1 MNETFGSTA
10 LNDARLLGSAVMA
23 QLVARDLLAVYVTF
37 VDELASL
44 TPSTVSMMSTVE
56 PADPAT
62 RTFRVV
68 RAPANGLAY
77 AAVVADKY
85 GLGHDTLLRR
95 VSS

>member
-1 MNETFGSTA
+1 
-10 LNDARLLGSAVMA
+10 
-23 QLVARDLLAVYVTF
+23 
-37 VDELASL
+37 
-44 TPSTVSMMSTVE
+44 MMSTVE